1 MKIFYL
7 ILGIIL
13 IVLLLQF
20 NPRLVAGL
28 FVGVSGLFT
37 IYFMYRIF
45 AGSPDPDP
53 GEKTELLQ
61 QKEEEDDAS

>member
-20 NPRLVAGL
+20 NSRLVAGL

-45 AGSPDPDP
+45 AGSPDPE
-53 GEKTELLQ
+53 EKTELLQ
-61 QKEEEDDAS
+61 QKEEDDVS

>member
-20 NPRLVAGL
+20 NSRLVAGL

-53 GEKTELLQ
+53 EEKTERLQ
-61 QKEEEDDAS
+61 QEEDDVS